1 MYELRTGYWIPG
13 RREMEPSARVHVSTM
28 FSREVTTAE
37 PEIKHTVVAA
47 SLYCCC
53 YNCCPRAAELYRG
66 GGTENA
72 ADGSKL
78 KKNTLQIN
86 LRARNGPLGR
96 ISNHSE
102 LESLRQFAEV

>member
-1 MYELRTGYWIPG
+1 
-13 RREMEPSARVHVSTM
+13 MEPSARVHVSTM

-53 YNCCPRAAELYRG
+53 YNCYPRAAELYRG